1 MNISDLISQADAAR
15 LRGVSRAAISELVSR
30 GRFKIYSIGGKRLLS
45 RTEVLNFEPDPGG
58 RPPNRNGK
66 GKTKK

>member
-1 MNISDLISQADAAR
+1 MNISDLITQADAAR

-30 GRFKIYSIGGKRLLS
+30 GRFKIYEVAGRPLLS
-45 RTEVLNFEPDPGG
+45 KTEVLNFEPDPGG
-58 RPPNRNGK
+58 RRPNRNGK